1 MKKTIGYFIAIVLV
15 VTACTFDPNGENFVN
30 IDDEYTSPEIR
41 TITPQ
46 LEEDSIFVWSYTALN
61 LNFSSDNQP
70 INAMEVS
77 FGGHTTVYYSNQGTL
92 ELNPSVYADGA
103 YKLNIKLYISSG
115 TGSLADKLG
124 YEGLVAEGNWTVVF
138 ETPQSPDAN
147 ITTEVKDGYLQFHWT
162 AMKKP
167 YFKSY
172 EIFYYNRE
180 ISTQGYVTISD
191 PNQTTFV
198 DSSFVG
204 GQAQFRIT
212 YNYSDQY
219 NSVSSNTSYFTYEF
233 PVKMQFEESRD
244 SLTIRWNK
252 IPFHHTTSYSVTGGQ
267 IIELDVDSS
276 YTIPTFGFTL
286 PKQYMLRFKPLQQL
300 TYDHQGYTI
309 YQTHTKGI
317 NHNVEHSSILYSKR
331 WQSYY
336 VYDPMYVKRLNENF
350 EVLASYD
357 YTYDYSHDANIALA
371 PNEDFVLAY
380 QNKQLVKLK
389 ADDLSVLDRYDLGT
403 FPNSNYD
410 IRFIRCLSDKLVLLG
425 SYMNFSIFDL
435 ESKQFVGEASQT
447 LLKSTYSN
455 VVFFSASPDG
465 RYAVYS
471 CYDGIMIFEIINNS
485 QFVLQYKD
493 TRHYYSHVFE
503 PLADHQL
510 ILNEE
515 NTIELFNPET
525 ASVERE
531 LTFLNEL
538 KANPVNFDPVS
549 NKLFLISYQQQ
560 KVFVYDYYN
569 QKLLDYYRHKTYLYD
584 IHLLNNTIVTDWGY
598 HFYLPDYDN

>member
-1 MKKTIGYFIAIVLV
+1 MKKKIGYFVSLVLLI
-15 VTACTFDPNGENFVN
+15 TACTYDPDGENYVD
-30 IDDEYTSPEIR
+30 IEDEYTSPEIR
-41 TITPQ
+41 IITPQ
-46 LEEDSIFVWSYTALN
+46 LEEDSIFVWSYTSLN
-61 LNFSSDNQP
+61 LNFSSDNQA

-77 FGGHTTVYYSNQGTL
+77 FDGDTRVYYSNQGTL
-92 ELNPSVYADGA
+92 DLNPSIHPDGA
-103 YKLNIKLYISSG
+103 YKLTIKLYINSG

-138 ETPQSPDAN
+138 ETPQAPEPN
-147 ITTEVKDGYLQFHWT
+147 ITSEIKDGYLQFHWT

-172 EIFYYNRE
+172 HVYCNNRE
-180 ISTQGYVTISD
+180 IGTQASAEIDD
-191 PNQTTFV
+191 PNQTTLV
-198 DSSFVG
+198 DSTFVG
-204 GQAQFRIT
+204 GKAEFRVAYYYYDQSNSIFPKT
-212 YNYSDQY
+212 FYYN
-219 NSVSSNTSYFTYEF
+219 YEF
-233 PVKMQFEESRD
+233 PVSLQFEESRD

-252 IPFHHTTSYSVTGGQ
+252 IPFRHTTSYSVTGGQ
-267 IIELDVDSS
+267 IIDLDVDSS

-309 YQTHTKGI
+309 YQKYTKGI
-317 NHNVEHSSILYSKR
+317 NHNVEHSSILYSKK

-336 VYDPMYVKRLNENF
+336 VYDPMYVKRLSTNF
-350 EVLASYD
+350 DVLASYN
-357 YTYDYSHDANIALA
+357 YTYDYSHYSNIALD
-371 PNEDFVLAY
+371 PDEDFIIAY
-380 QNKQLVKLK
+380 QNNQLIRLK
-389 ADDLSVLDRYDLGT
+389 ADDLSLVERYDLGSL
-403 FPNSNYD
+403 PNINYEV
-410 IRFIRCLSDKLVLLG
+410 RFIRCLSDKLILLG
-425 SYMNFSIFDL
+425 SYVNFSIFDL
-435 ESKQFVGEASQT
+435 ESRQFVGEASQS

-471 CYDGIMIFEIINNS
+471 CYDGIMVFEIVNNS
-485 QFVLQYKD
+485 QFILRYTD
-493 TRHYYSHVFE
+493 TRHYYSHVFD
-503 PLADHQL
+503 PQADHQL

-515 NTIELFNPET
+515 NSIELFNPET

-531 LTFLNEL
+531 LSFLDEL

-549 NKLFLISYQQQ
+549 NKLFLISNKQQ

-569 QKLLDYYRHKTYLYD
+569 QRLLDYYRHKTDFYD

-598 HFYLPDYDN
+598 HFYLPEYDN